1 VPSFNN
7 NGWATPLT
15 EAEKIE
21 ATIGAFSARVE
32 QLEEQLEVAQRREC
46 GSWCDPGLGEHT
58 SYCKAHRAALK
69 ASTNHERDGV

>member
-1 VPSFNN
+1 MPSANN

-32 QLEEQLEVAQRREC
+32 QLEEALSKCRELF
-46 GSWCDPGLGEHT
+46 SEIRADWSDPRDEIREGW
-58 SYCKAHRAALK
+58 AVIDAALK
-69 ASTNHERDGV
+69 ASTNG